1 MNDKLQDILNS
12 PYRDKGAYKVP
23 EGYFDALPGRLLAA
37 AGIEQSKSES
47 LGQPQAE
54 PSKPRAIIVA
64 LQRAK
69 YHIAAACVALAVAFT
84 VALPYMTKNNKALA
98 SAEGETSLSGNSNSS
113 DNTEQYMQDCYEYAM
128 VDADDAY
135 NYIITT
141 IED

>member
-84 VALPYMTKNNKALA
+84 VALPYMTKNSKALA
-98 SAEGETSLSGNSNSS
+98 SAEGETSLSGSSNSS

>member
-1 MNDKLQDILNS
+1 MNDELQNILNS

-37 AGIEQSKSES
+37 AGIEQDKAES
-47 LGQPQAE
+47 LVQPQAE
-54 PSKPRAIIVA
+54 ATKPRAIIVA

-84 VALPYMTKNNKALA
+84 VALPYMTKNSEALA
-98 SAEGETSLSGNSNSS
+98 NAEGEAALMSSS
-113 DNTEQYMQDCYEYAM
+113 DNTEQYEQDCYEYAM

-135 NYIITT
+135 NYIITS